1 MSLRIALKLAAL
13 GVMTAFALLALA
25 EETSP
30 PRGQEQRLGSD
41 LFVAGGSVRV
51 DKPVAG
57 DLFAAGGEVDIDAA
71 VTGDT
76 IMAGGNLRVAAPVA
90 QGLYAAGGRLVIAT
104 EVGRNARVAG
114 GRVDLAPTG
123 QVAGN
128 LTMCGGDVTVR
139 GTVKGYLQACGGQV
153 LIDGPVQG
161 DVIATAGRVEL
172 GPNARIGGKLRYA
185 SGDEIRRDAAAQVA
199 GGIERLAI
207 PGRKAAAPGAG
218 ARAPHEEHARG
229 PGAGW
234 LWTAGLMLVAALS
247 VAIAPRAS
255 TRVSATLRARPGFAM
270 LLGFVALVCVPVAA
284 LILLISI
291 LGIPLGLLLVLLYF
305 VLLLLG
311 YVSTGVALGDWAL
324 ARFKSDAA
332 AKGWWRAAAAVL
344 GVLAIALLGS
354 VPVAGMLVVL
364 AALLLGLGAIV
375 LLFVPG
381 NTSGP

>member
-1 MSLRIALKLAAL
+1 MSLRSALKAAAL
-13 GVMTAFALLALA
+13 GVTTAFALFAA
-25 EETSP
+25 ADEAAP
-30 PRGQEQRLGSD
+30 ARNQEQRLGSD
-41 LFVAGGSVRV
+41 LFVAGGSVRI

-57 DLFAAGGEVDIDAA
+57 DLFAAGGEIDVDAA
-71 VTGDT
+71 VAGDT

-104 EVGRNARVAG
+104 EVGRSARVAG
-114 GRVDLAPTG
+114 GRVDLASTG
-123 QVAGN
+123 QISGN
-128 LTMCGGDVTVR
+128 LTMCGGDVTIR
-139 GTVKGYLQACGGQV
+139 GAVKGYLQACGGQV

-161 DVIATAGRVEL
+161 DVMATAGRVEL

-185 SGDEIRRDAAAQVA
+185 SGDEIRRDAGAQVA

-207 PGRKAAAPGAG
+207 PGRKAVAPGG
-218 ARAPHEEHARG
+218 AEKAPHEERTRR

-234 LWTAGLMLVAALS
+234 LWTIGLMVLAALS
-247 VAIAPRAS
+247 VAIAPCTSA
-255 TRVSATLRARPGFAM
+255 RVSATLRARPGFAL
-270 LLGFVALVCVPVAA
+270 LLGFVTLVCVPVAA

-291 LGIPLGLLLVLLYF
+291 LGIPLGVLLVLLYF

-324 ARFKSDAA
+324 ARLKADAA

-354 VPVAGMLVVL
+354 VPVAGALVVL

-375 LLFVPG
+375 LLAVPG
-381 NTSGP
+381 NRSGP

>member
-1 MSLRIALKLAAL
+1 MSLRSALKTAVLGMMTVLAF
-13 GVMTAFALLALA
+13 FAAA
-25 EETSP
+25 EETAP
-30 PRGQEQRLGSD
+30 PRSQEQRLGSD

-57 DLFAAGGEVDIDAA
+57 DLFAAGGEIDVDAA
-71 VTGDT
+71 VAGDT

-114 GRVDLAPTG
+114 GRVDLASTG
-123 QVAGN
+123 QIAGN
-128 LTMCGGDVTVR
+128 LTMCGGDVTIR
-139 GTVKGYLQACGGQV
+139 GAVKGYLQACGGQV
-153 LIDGPVQG
+153 LIDGPVHG
-161 DVIATAGRVEL
+161 DVMATAGRIEL

-185 SGDEIRRDAAAQVA
+185 SGDEIRRDAAALVA

-207 PGRKAAAPGAG
+207 PGRKAVAPGSAEK
-218 ARAPHEEHARG
+218 APHEERARG

-234 LWTAGLMLVAALS
+234 LWTLGLMLLAALS
-247 VAIAPRAS
+247 VAIAPGPIA
-255 TRVSATLRARPGFAM
+255 RVSTTLRGRPGFAL
-270 LLGFVALVCVPVAA
+270 LLGFVTLVCVPVAA
-284 LILLISI
+284 LILLVSI
-291 LGIPLGLLLVLLYF
+291 LGIPLGLLLVLLYL

-324 ARFKSDAA
+324 ARVKADAA
-332 AKGWWRAAAAVL
+332 AKAWWRAAAAVL
-344 GVLAIALLGS
+344 GVLVIALLGS
-354 VPVAGMLVVL
+354 VPVAGTLVVL

-381 NTSGP
+381 HAARP